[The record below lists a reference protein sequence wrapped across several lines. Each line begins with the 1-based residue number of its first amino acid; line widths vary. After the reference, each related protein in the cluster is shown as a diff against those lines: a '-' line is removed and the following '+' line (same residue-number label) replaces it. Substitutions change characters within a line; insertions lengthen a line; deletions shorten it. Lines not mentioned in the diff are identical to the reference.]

1 MKTRAYVSILIGVIL
16 AGTLVAPASHAAK
29 KKKAGP
35 VVVGTDEAGDWGCN
49 QDCTLAPLGDA
60 LGQDLIE
67 LSIAP
72 LDKATLNFVFKLTS
86 LPAPGGVP
94 EASRYNWDFTVNG
107 EAFQLTGAF
116 TEYARGICNPNV
128 TGSCPPPRD
137 PGSAPFFLRQGP
149 CNVGAECTE
158 VALFHAAFD
167 SAAGTITVPIPLET
181 IGAKPGSKIGPGVT
195 TFGGTAYA
203 APGVFVSNT
212 AAPADVLTATATYKV
227 PK

>member
-1 MKTRAYVSILIGVIL
+1 MKTRAYVSILIGVVL
-16 AGTLVAPASHAAK
+16 AATFVAPASQAAK

-137 PGSAPFFLRQGP
+137 PGSSPFFLRQGP